1 MIEDDHYIDN
11 SRNAHIDTSQFESAL
26 LKRLSCSN
34 LGVEESLEYIY
45 NFTFSTTNITPKEP
59 PDNQLICRYLSP
71 SKFLQFV
78 HTRHINFPMATQF
91 SDCWECRVPDDY
103 ETAVLCVL
111 KDLGMSANVW
121 TSLVRRK
128 AAGWNVSCW
137 TQLDHHFDDHLMWGF
152 LCGRFAGR
160 RYHRTL
166 RHSEGQSREVR

>member
-1 MIEDDHYIDN
+1 MIEDDHSIDN

-34 LGVEESLEYIY
+34 LGVDESLEYIY

-103 ETAVLCVL
+103 ETAVLCVTQRSRHVGERL
-111 KDLGMSANVW
+111 DQPSQTKGSRLERILLDPTGS
-121 TSLVRRK
+121 SL
-128 AAGWNVSCW
+128 
-137 TQLDHHFDDHLMWGF
+137 
-152 LCGRFAGR
+152 
-160 RYHRTL
+160 
-166 RHSEGQSREVR
+166 